1 MGEKIFIYMQ
11 ELKYDIR
18 ISVISIRD
26 KVIGTAN
33 AIVAYLLFMFTT
45 EGNLHYVSG
54 LVTIKLS

>member
-33 AIVAYLLFMFTT
+33 AIVAYCLCSQQKEISITFL
-45 EGNLHYVSG
+45 G
-54 LVTIKLS
+54 